1 MNVKEYPLPGNTFRI
16 TIGIW
21 SSPSD
26 IPKSNTI
33 TPANPIL
40 VGSNF
45 YWPFGS
51 QIEE

>member
-1 MNVKEYPLPGNTFRI
+1 LPGNTFRI

-26 IPKSNTI
+26 IPKSNTNTI
-33 TPANPIL
+33 KPANPIL

-45 YWPFGS
+45 YWSFGS